1 MKQLRS
7 TLNIDYD
14 NLSIIVNK
22 KKYGLSK
29 PEKKNK
35 EFF

>member
-7 TLNIDYD
+7 TLNVKY
-14 NLSIIVNK
+14 NNQSIIVNK